1 MPADEG
7 GLLWDGASE
16 ATVGES
22 QAVSNS
28 SGPLSG
34 LEASLIVVWDSSM
47 KTTAHAVKVRVP
59 LDEKEE
65 ECTHIFWAS

>member
-7 GLLWDGASE
+7 GLLRDGTSE

-22 QAVSNS
+22 QAVSKS

-47 KTTAHAVKVRVP
+47 KTTAHADKVRVP
-59 LDEKEE
+59 LGKKEKKEKK
-65 ECTHIFWAS
+65 